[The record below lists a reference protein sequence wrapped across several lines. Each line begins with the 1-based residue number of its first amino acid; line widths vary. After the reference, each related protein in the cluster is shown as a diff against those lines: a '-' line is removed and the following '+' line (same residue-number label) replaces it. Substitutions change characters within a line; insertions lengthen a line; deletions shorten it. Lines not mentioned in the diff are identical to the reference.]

1 MNVNIHGQNLTITD
15 GIEQYAQEQLGKL
28 DRYLPNISD
37 IRLELARRHT
47 KRGDDLTTAQITL
60 RHTRGA
66 ILRSEVVVQGNG
78 RDATLAAINEAADKM
93 YRQIERFKG
102 KQKKSRRGNRDE
114 HFKYRATAEE
124 LETAEEIPAVVVPD
138 TLPDYDDDA
147 EIVRRKVIL
156 MVGMSE
162 QDAIDQMELLGHP
175 FFVFLNSETN
185 MVNVLYRRESGGYGI
200 LVPQTP
206 NQ

>member
-47 KRGDDLTTAQITL
+47 KRGEDLTTAQITL

-156 MVGMSE
+156 MAGMSE
-162 QDAIDQMELLGHP
+162 HDAIDQMELLGHP

-185 MVNVLYRRESGGYGI
+185 TVNVLYRRESGGYGI

>member
-47 KRGDDLTTAQITL
+47 KRGEDLTTAQITL

-114 HFKYRATAEE
+114 HFKYRATVEE
-124 LETAEEIPAVVVPD
+124 LETAEELPQVSVPD

-185 MVNVLYRRESGGYGI
+185 TVNVLYRRESGGYGI

>member
-1 MNVNIHGQNLTITD
+1 MNVNIHGQNLNITP
-15 GIEQYAQEQLGKL
+15 GIEEYAQDQLGKL

-37 IRLELARRHT
+37 IRLELARRNT
-47 KRGDDLTTAQITL
+47 KRGEDLTTAQITL

-66 ILRSEVVVQGNG
+66 ILRAEVVVEGDG
-78 RDATLAAINEAADKM
+78 RDATLAAINEAADRM

-102 KQKKSRRGNRDE
+102 KQQKSRRGNREE

-124 LETAEEIPAVVVPD
+124 LETAEEMPAVRLPD

-147 EIVRRKVIL
+147 EITRRKVIL

-162 QDAIDQMELLGHP
+162 EDAIDQMELLGHP

-185 MVNVLYRRESGGYGI
+185 EVNVLYRRDSGGYGV
-200 LVPQTP
+200 LVPETP
-206 NQ
+206 NK